1 MLKKG
6 RPSGIHRGQL
16 VRVRTEREIA
26 FTLDIHGKL
35 YGMPFM
41 PEMARYCGQIFRV
54 YRRTGKTCVEGHSL
68 RRLNSTVLLEGLRCD
83 GAFHDGCQRN
93 CLYFWKEAWL
103 EPLAGEALD
112 EGKASVA
119 NPERGLSAW
128 ASHLTTK
135 SNDRYVCQST
145 ELHGATQHLS
155 RWNFTHFFSEIR
167 DGELSTW
174 RFLQILMN
182 TVSDRIRG
190 LMGLKPR
197 HAVVGTKEEASRGR
211 LDLKAGDWV
220 EVKSTNEI
228 RLTLDSDG
236 RNHGLSF
243 EPDMVDFAERRFQVE
258 FPIQKIIL
266 EQTGKMIPLAN
277 TVALKGVAC
286 EGHCTKNCPRNN
298 TLYWREIWLK
308 RVEEAEH
315 A

>member
-6 RPSGIHRGQL
+6 RPSDIHRGRL

-35 YGMPFM
+35 EGMPFM

-68 RRLNSTVLLEGLRCD
+68 RRLDSTVLLEGLRCD

-103 EPLAGEALD
+103 EPLGSDDRGEGD
-112 EGKASVA
+112 FNVSNSGE
-119 NPERGLSAW
+119 GLSAW
-128 ASHLTTK
+128 ASHLSTK
-135 SNDRYVCQST
+135 THDRYVCQST
-145 ELHGATQHLS
+145 ELLGATQHLS
-155 RWNFTHFFSEIR
+155 RWNFTHFFREIR
-167 DGELSTW
+167 DGELSIG

-182 TVSDRIRG
+182 TVVDRIRG
-190 LMGLKPR
+190 LLGFKSR
-197 HAVVGTKEEASRGR
+197 HVVVGTKVETSRGR

-220 EVKSTNEI
+220 EVKSTDEI
-228 RLTLDSDG
+228 RTTLDSDG

-243 EPDMVDFAERRFQVE
+243 EPDMVDFANRRFQVE

-266 EQTGKMIPLAN
+266 EQTGQMIPLAN

-286 EGHCTKNCPRNN
+286 EGLCTKNCPRNN

-308 RVEEAEH
+308 RIEEAEH
-315 A
+315 V

>member
-1 MLKKG
+1 
-6 RPSGIHRGQL
+6 
-16 VRVRTEREIA
+16 
-26 FTLDIHGKL
+26 
-35 YGMPFM
+35 M
-41 PEMARYCGQIFRV
+41 PEMVRHCGQTFRV

-103 EPLAGEALD
+103 EPLEKGGLDAGGLNL
-112 EGKASVA
+112 A
-119 NPERGLSAW
+119 NPVGGLSAW

-135 SNDRYVCQST
+135 NHDRYVCQST
-145 ELHGATQHLS
+145 ELFGATQHLS
-155 RWNFTHFFSEIR
+155 RWNFTHFITEIR
-167 DGELSTW
+167 DDELSFG
-174 RFLQILMN
+174 RFLQILLN
-182 TVSDRIRG
+182 TFSDRVRG
-190 LMGLKPR
+190 LVGLKSR
-197 HAVVGTKEEASRGR
+197 YAVVGTKEETSRGN
-211 LDLKAGDWV
+211 LELKAGEWV
-220 EVKSTNEI
+220 EVKSTDEI
-228 RLTLDSDG
+228 RPTLDSDG

-243 EPDMVDFAERRFQVE
+243 EPDMVDFTGRRFQVE

-286 EGHCTKNCPRNN
+286 EGLCTKNCPRNN

-308 RVEEAEH
+308 RIEEAEH